1 VTQIVS
7 APGQP
12 PRGDWHAQVDGFIHR
27 LRTIVLSYQDPK
39 AGSEVGDEQ
48 SVLHG
53 NIRFEVFPTDSGRNV
68 CLIYE
73 TPNGST
79 NQIMIS
85 CSNERRVFAIPSIS
99 AEGETE
105 VATIEE
111 ALVRVQEHIDDI
123 PRQRR
128 DRLRDYI
135 DSWIEGGQR
144 LGQIVEALNTMI
156 QQEMKGGRI
165 TYRELSQAC
174 RYAVDRLGM

>member
-1 VTQIVS
+1 VTEIVT
-7 APGQP
+7 APDP
-12 PRGDWHAQVDGFIHR
+12 PPQGDWQAQVDGFIHK

-39 AGSEVGDEQ
+39 ASSEVGDEQ

-85 CSNERRVFAIPSIS
+85 CSNERCRFAIPSIN
-99 AEGETE
+99 AEGEIE
-105 VATIEE
+105 VASVEE
-111 ALVRVQEHIDDI
+111 ALLRVQEHIDDI

-144 LGQIVEALNTMI
+144 LGDIVEALNSMI

-165 TYRELSQAC
+165 TYRELSEAC